1 MASAFLSYYK
11 PKPYTMMIVSISQV
25 NGCFSMKI
33 VPLSKRLLLLSLSF
47 SHSSMLNALTFF
59 TLSLNFILLL
69 YSAIC
74 AKSRYG
80 YRFLSLAH
88 ANELSGAARE
98 TTHLREN
105 LSKNL
110 LKSRQIYDKILE
122 TSYNPAKAIARV
134 LRFRTQFSHFG
145 ARTIVFALHFGTSVQ
160 AVQNP
165 IKPCSDRMLGVSGR
179 PPQNPIAP

>member
-1 MASAFLSYYK
+1 MFMRRSQEMASAFLSYYK

-134 LRFRTQFSHFG
+134 LRFRT
-145 ARTIVFALHFGTSVQ
+145 
-160 AVQNP
+160 
-165 IKPCSDRMLGVSGR
+165 
-179 PPQNPIAP
+179 